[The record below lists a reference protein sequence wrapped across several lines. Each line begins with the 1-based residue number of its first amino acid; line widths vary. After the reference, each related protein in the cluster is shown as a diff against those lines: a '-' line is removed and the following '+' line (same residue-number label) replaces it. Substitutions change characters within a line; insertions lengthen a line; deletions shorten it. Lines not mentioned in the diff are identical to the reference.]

1 MSVTKKNFI
10 HASKAVLFMLFL
22 GMTSGVSAESLYNES
37 LYKSLVMDHRGFKV
51 GDILTVL
58 IYEEASAT
66 SSAASGSDVGMA
78 VAVNA
83 SSVNSDGAA
92 SLGASNEFDGGGTLA
107 RSGKLKA
114 SVSVSIKE
122 VLNNGD
128 YLINGD
134 QQLIFN
140 NETQFISVS
149 GRVRSVDI
157 RVDNSILST
166 KLAESKIEFTGEGLL
181 SSAEKPGVITRFFNW
196 LF

>member
-1 MSVTKKNFI
+1 MLIINKIFI
-10 HASKAVLFMLFL
+10 DANKAIFFVLLVAI
-22 GMTSGVSAESLYNES
+22 TSGVSAESLYDES
-37 LYKSLVMDHRGFKV
+37 QYKSLVMDHRGFKV

-66 SSAASGSDVGMA
+66 SSAASGSDVSMA
-78 VAVNA
+78 VGVNA
-83 SSVNSDGAA
+83 SSVNSNGSA

-122 VLNNGD
+122 VLENGD
-128 YLINGD
+128 YIINGD

-149 GRVRSVDI
+149 GRVRSVDVS
-157 RVDNSILST
+157 VDNLILST

-181 SSAEKPGVITRFFNW
+181 SSAEKPGVITQFFNW